1 MLHDV
6 TSVKEVFE
14 SPNGAKNHAVEKRGG
29 HKFVTGGDVTKI
41 LLTVDTELSAAL
53 HQRGCSPVENF
64 ESSILGRCDRGD
76 FGIVHQMKRLDEY
89 GHKAVFFI
97 DPMPALVYGEQ
108 IVADIIGPVVER
120 GHEVQLHMHTEWLE
134 WTKDSPVG
142 GRQGRNL
149 SDFDYDDQ
157 VTLLKLA
164 NDILVNAGAPR
175 PTAFRAGNFGANDDS
190 VRAVHGAG
198 LTWDSSF
205 TPCTAGSDCK
215 VELSEDQIAPVLKHG
230 TVELPVSGI
239 LDRPGE
245 IRPAQIC
252 ALSIAEMA
260 AAMDH
265 AGTEKHP
272 LFVIVT
278 HSFELLSRDRLHVN
292 RSVAKRFDQIAAFIA
307 ARSGLQTAGFN
318 ELSASE
324 ILNDERS
331 LTRLPPKIWRRSARI
346 AEQLWSTW
354 RYERSLTP
362 I

>member
-1 MLHDV
+1 M
-6 TSVKEVFE
+6 
-14 SPNGAKNHAVEKRGG
+14 
-29 HKFVTGGDVTKI
+29 TGGDVTNI

-53 HQRGCSPVENF
+53 HQRGFSPVANF
-64 ESSILGRCDRGD
+64 NSSILGRCDSGD
-76 FGIVHQMKRLDEY
+76 FGIIHQMKRLDEY

-108 IVADIIGPVVER
+108 IVADIVGPVIER

-134 WTKDSPVG
+134 WAKDSPVW

-157 VTLLKLA
+157 VQLMRLA
-164 NDILVNAGAPR
+164 SDILTNAGAPR

-190 VRAVHGAG
+190 LGAARAVG
-198 LTWDSSF
+198 LLWDSSF
-205 TPCTAGSDCK
+205 TPCTAGSTCK
-215 VELSEDQIAPVLKHG
+215 VDLPENQIAPVLKDG
-230 TVELPVSGI
+230 IVELPVSGI

-252 ALSIAEMA
+252 ALSIEEMA

-265 AGTEKHP
+265 ASAERHP

-278 HSFELLSRDRLHVN
+278 HSFELLSRDRLRVN
-292 RSVAKRFDQIAAFIA
+292 RSVAKRFDQIAALIA
-307 ARSGLQTAGFN
+307 ARPGLQTAGFN
-318 ELSASE
+318 ELSIDE

-331 LTRLPPKIWRRSARI
+331 FTRLPPKSLRRSMRI

-354 RYERSLTP
+354 RFERSLTP

>member
-1 MLHDV
+1 M
-6 TSVKEVFE
+6 
-14 SPNGAKNHAVEKRGG
+14 
-29 HKFVTGGDVTKI
+29 TGGDVTNI

-53 HQRGCSPVENF
+53 HQRGYSPVANF
-64 ESSILGRCDRGD
+64 NSSILGRCDGVD

-108 IVADIIGPVVER
+108 IIADIVGPVIEQ

-134 WTKDSPVG
+134 WAKDSPVG
-142 GRQGRNL
+142 DRQGRNL

-157 VTLLKLA
+157 VKLLKLA
-164 NDILVNAGAPR
+164 KGILINAGASR

-190 VRAVHGAG
+190 VRAARSAG

-205 TPCTAGSDCK
+205 TPCSAAADCK
-215 VELSEDQIAPVLKHG
+215 VELPDDQIAPVLKHG
-230 TVELPVSGI
+230 IVELPVSGI

-252 ALSIAEMA
+252 ALSMDEMA

-265 AGTEKHP
+265 ASAERHP

-278 HSFELLSRDRLHVN
+278 HSFELLSRDRLRVN

-307 ARSGLQTAGFN
+307 ARSDLQTVGFN
-318 ELSASE
+318 ALSADE

-331 LTRLPPKIWRRSARI
+331 LTRLPPKIWRRSTRI
-346 AEQLWSTW
+346 AEQLWATW
-354 RYERSLTP
+354 RYEHSLTP